1 MNHVNKVHDEIKI
14 GSSYSLPL
22 LKKPVT
28 NIKSIVLSHCLSF
41 DWSSFN
47 YVLSS
52 AASALIDYLMEK
64 SWRQAANLC
73 ANRLC
78 LLCLSGLNCTLLLE
92 SECSSLLQTPTDESS
107 CLCPVLSK
115 ACCLPML
122 SVPCLMYRSVV
133 CVNSA
138 STFHGVTVFW
148 MSVKSDFHTVDMES
162 VCLKCSSAL
171 CLNVGLHL
179 WWMFLLTWTFTFIQ
193 QLLKTAFL

>member
-138 STFHGVTVFW
+138 STFHGVTVF
-148 MSVKSDFHTVDMES
+148 
-162 VCLKCSSAL
+162 
-171 CLNVGLHL
+171 
-179 WWMFLLTWTFTFIQ
+179 
-193 QLLKTAFL
+193 

>member
-1 MNHVNKVHDEIKI
+1 MAVAILYRSQKKHVI
-14 GSSYSLPL
+14 
-22 LKKPVT
+22 
-28 NIKSIVLSHCLSF
+28 NIKTIVLSHCLSF

-52 AASALIDYLMEK
+52 AASVLTDCLMEKK

-107 CLCPVLSK
+107 CLCPVLSE
-115 ACCLPML
+115 ACCLPLL
-122 SVPCLMYRSVV
+122 SVLCLMHHSVV

-138 STFHGVTVFW
+138 STFHDFITVF
-148 MSVKSDFHTVDMES
+148 
-162 VCLKCSSAL
+162 
-171 CLNVGLHL
+171 
-179 WWMFLLTWTFTFIQ
+179 
-193 QLLKTAFL
+193 